1 MADSRQN
8 YLVNIDLFTFCF
20 YLALVGLGGI
30 FIYSVDIQQ
39 SGTPESIADFLF
51 GTQAGKQVLWILIC
65 LLVFSVI
72 VFLLDHKFW
81 QIFGYLF
88 YGIGIF
94 GLVGVLIFGTTI
106 KGATSWFTFG
116 GASLQPSE
124 FAKFGTC
131 LAVASFLGHWSVSMQ
146 NSKQVFQ
153 VMGFFMLPAALVI
166 LQPDAGSALV
176 FMSFF
181 IVLFREGLA
190 PLLYVVGLVGAA
202 TFIMSILV
210 DPLLMI
216 LGLLWLCIF
225 IYALY
230 EKQNR
235 GRWLLAVAFL
245 GLVFSY
251 GATTGYIWQS
261 IVFGGAVL
269 LFMTYWQYTNFR
281 SWLIPIVS
289 MSFLLTSGLSVG
301 SNYVFNEVLK
311 PHQQQRIDV
320 WLRPAEAKKRNK
332 DSVMNLE
339 NSMLAIGAGGLT
351 GRGVFSGRMTQGRW
365 VPEQNTD
372 FIFCTIGEEQGF
384 VGSAAVVI
392 LYLLLLLRIVM
403 IAERQRVA
411 FNRIYAYGVASILFV
426 HFIVNIGMTIGLVP
440 IIGIPLPFLSKGGS
454 SLLGFTIMLAVLLK
468 LDKHRGRAKKTAMGS
483 IR

>member
-1 MADSRQN
+1 MSENRQN

-39 SGTPESIADFLF
+39 SGTPEGVADFLF
-51 GTQAGKQVLWILIC
+51 QTQAGKQVLWIMIC
-65 LLVFSVI
+65 LLVFSFI

-81 QIFGYLF
+81 QIFAYLF
-88 YGIGIF
+88 YGLGIA
-94 GLVGVLIFGTTI
+94 GLVGVLLFGTTI

-116 GASLQPSE
+116 GFSFQPSE
-124 FAKFGTC
+124 LAKFGTC
-131 LAVASFLGHWSVSMQ
+131 LAVASYLGHWSVSLQ
-146 NSKQVFQ
+146 NPKQVLQ
-153 VMGFFMLPAALVI
+153 VMGFFLLPAGLVM

-190 PLLYVVGLVGAA
+190 PLLYVVGIVGAA

-216 LGLLWLCIF
+216 IGLAWLGIL

-235 GRWLLAVAFL
+235 SRWLGAVALLAVVLWL
-245 GLVFSY
+245 GASS
-251 GATTGYIWQS
+251 GYVWQS
-261 IVFGGAVL
+261 IGLSITVL
-269 LFMTYWQYTNFR
+269 LGMTYWQYTNFR
-281 SWLIPIVS
+281 AKLIPIVT

-301 SNYVFNEVLK
+301 SNYVFNEVLQ

-384 VGSAAVVI
+384 LGSAAVVI

-403 IAERQRVA
+403 IAERQRIA
-411 FNRIYAYGVASILFV
+411 FNRIYAYGVAGILFV
-426 HFIVNIGMTIGLVP
+426 HFVVNIGMTIGLVP

-468 LDKHRGRAKKTAMGS
+468 LDKHRGRAKKSAIGS

>member
-1 MADSRQN
+1 MSENRQA
-8 YLVNIDLFTFCF
+8 YLLNIDYVAFCF
-20 YLALVGLGGI
+20 YLALVAIGGI

-39 SGTPESIADFLF
+39 YGAPNGIADFLF
-51 GTQAGKQVLWILIC
+51 HTQAGKQVIWILIC
-65 LLVFSVI
+65 LVVFFTI
-72 VFLLDHKFW
+72 VFFLDFKTW

-88 YGIGIF
+88 YGLGIM
-94 GLVGVLIFGTTI
+94 GLIAVVVFGTTI

-116 GASLQPSE
+116 GVSFQPSE
-124 FAKFGTC
+124 LAKFGTC
-131 LAVASFLGHWSVSMQ
+131 LGVASFLGHWSVELR
-146 NSKQVFQ
+146 NAKQALQ
-153 VMGFFMLPAALVI
+153 VMGFFLLPAALVM

-181 IVLFREGLA
+181 IVLFREGLS
-190 PLLYVVGLVGAA
+190 PLLYVIGFAAAA
-202 TFIMSILV
+202 TFIMSILI
-210 DPLLMI
+210 DPLLMVI
-216 LGLLWLCIF
+216 GLAWLGVF
-225 IYALY
+225 IYVLY
-230 EKQNR
+230 EKQYRNR
-235 GRWLLAVAFL
+235 WIIGALALALVLWAGIHE
-245 GLVFSY
+245 GL
-251 GATTGYIWQS
+251 IWQS
-261 IVFGGAVL
+261 LSLSIVVL
-269 LFMTYWQYTNFR
+269 LIMTYWQYSNFR
-281 SWLIPIVS
+281 AKLIPIISV
-289 MSFLLTSGLSVG
+289 SFLLTSGLSFG
-301 SNYVFNEVLK
+301 SNYVFNEVLQ

-320 WLRPAEAKKRNK
+320 WLRPTEAKKRNK

-392 LYLLLLLRIVM
+392 LYLLLLFRIVM

-411 FNRIYAYGVASILFV
+411 FNRIYAYGVAGIIFAHV
-426 HFIVNIGMTIGLVP
+426 IVNIGMTMGLLP

-468 LDKHRGRAKKTAMGS
+468 LDKHRGRVKKGLIARM
-483 IR
+483 R